1 MIRAALFCF
10 LLMGSIFV
18 SAQEARRP
26 GSNNYREAVISVNS
40 IFPVQVYLDGR
51 MVRQDNQGAV
61 LINNIRPGMH
71 NIRIIQRTRR
81 TGSPNMNFDKVLY
94 ENRFSVRSNVHYDF
108 QVNRFKRVFADEKLM
123 DNQYYA
129 EEGQRY
135 EEPPMPVAMN
145 DQQFAELESLL
156 KKESFDESRLAVAK
170 QAMMNNY
177 FSVDQVKQ
185 LMVLFSFD
193 ENRLD
198 LAKYAY
204 PICTDRNR
212 FYLVN
217 DALKFSASKEEL
229 NRFILEYK
237 D

>member
-1 MIRAALFCF
+1 MIRSALFC
-10 LLMGSIFV
+10 LLLLSSVIVG
-18 SAQEARRP
+18 AQDARRP
-26 GSNNYREAVISVNS
+26 GSNNYREAVISVTTML
-40 IFPVQVYLDGR
+40 PVQIYLDGR
-51 MVRQDNQGAV
+51 ILRQDKQGAAFV
-61 LINNIRPGMH
+61 NNIRPGMH
-71 NIRIIQRTRR
+71 SIRITQRSRKS
-81 TGSPNMNFDKVLY
+81 GVSNMNYERVLY
-94 ENRFSVRSNVHYDF
+94 ENRFMVKSNVHYDF
-108 QVNRFKRVFADEKLM
+108 LVNRFKRVFADEKFM

-129 EEGQRY
+129 EEGQNY
-135 EEPPMPVAMN
+135 EEPPMPLAMN
-145 DQQFAELESLL
+145 EQQFAELESLL

-185 LMVLFSFD
+185 LMLLFSFD

-204 PICTDRNR
+204 PICIDRNR

-217 DALKFSASKEEL
+217 DALKFSASKEDL
-229 NRFILEYK
+229 NRFLLEYK